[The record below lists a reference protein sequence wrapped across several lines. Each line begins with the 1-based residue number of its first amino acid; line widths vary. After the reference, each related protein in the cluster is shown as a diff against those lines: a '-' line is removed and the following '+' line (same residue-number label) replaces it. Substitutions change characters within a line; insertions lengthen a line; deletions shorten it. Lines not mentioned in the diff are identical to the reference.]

1 MVSIAIIIFDVHK
14 LLELGLLYKM
24 TENFVQFSARL
35 TNIYLFDVNNRYT
48 RKRSE
53 VYSKLKIKRYWHR
66 PGVLVPIWTY
76 FTPFSSVS
84 SVFINFEQVNVC

>member
-1 MVSIAIIIFDVHK
+1 
-14 LLELGLLYKM
+14 M

-48 RKRSE
+48 RKRSV
-53 VYSKLKIKRYWHR
+53 VYSVLKIKRNWHR
-66 PGVLVPIWTY
+66 SGVLVAIWTY

-84 SVFINFEQVNVC
+84 IINFEQVNVC